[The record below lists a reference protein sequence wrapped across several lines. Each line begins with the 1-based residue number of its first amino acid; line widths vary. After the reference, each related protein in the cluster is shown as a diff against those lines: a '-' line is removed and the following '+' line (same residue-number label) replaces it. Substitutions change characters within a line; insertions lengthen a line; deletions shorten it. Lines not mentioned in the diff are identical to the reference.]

1 MQVIKTIK
9 NNSEGIITQK
19 KSKFIANAFYVE
31 SAKEAEKIIEDVK
44 KKYYDARHNPYAYR
58 VIEENN
64 CIERQSDD
72 RRTFRNSRRSNT

>member
-9 NNSEGIITQK
+9 NNSEGVIIEK

-31 SAKEAEKIIEDVK
+31 SIKEAEIIIQDIK
-44 KKYYDARHNPYAYR
+44 KKYHDARHNTYAYR
-58 VIEENN
+58 IMEEDK

-72 RRTFRNSRRSNT
+72 RRAFRNSRRSYT

>member
-9 NNSEGIITQK
+9 NNSEGVIIEK

-31 SAKEAEKIIEDVK
+31 SIKEAEIIIQDIK
-44 KKYYDARHNPYAYR
+44 KKYHDARHNTYAYR
-58 VIEENN
+58 IMEEDK

-72 RRTFRNSRRSNT
+72 RRTFRNSRRSYT